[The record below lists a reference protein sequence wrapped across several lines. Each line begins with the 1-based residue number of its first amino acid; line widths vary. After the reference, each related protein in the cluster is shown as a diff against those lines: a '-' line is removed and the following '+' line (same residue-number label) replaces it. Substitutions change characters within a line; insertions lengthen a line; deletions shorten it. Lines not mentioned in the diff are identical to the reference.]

1 MSIKS
6 VIMPHHEN
14 VLKHIK
20 WARISVLLEYRF
32 FKLLFLHFNKESND
46 SQICKPKMNK
56 NAFKSLKKNRELFL
70 KEKKSLMWS
79 KNDITNV
86 LSHKSTPILTRYV
99 YSMFYKYSHISIS
112 NINLNLC

>member
-1 MSIKS
+1 MIVKS
-6 VIMPHHEN
+6 VN
-14 VLKHIK
+14 QKWIK
-20 WARISVLLEYRF
+20 TRLRA
-32 FKLLFLHFNKESND
+32 
-46 SQICKPKMNK
+46 
-56 NAFKSLKKNRELFL
+56 LKKNKELFL

-79 KNDITNV
+79 KNDVTNV

>member
-1 MSIKS
+1 MIVKS
-6 VIMPHHEN
+6 VN
-14 VLKHIK
+14 QKWIK
-20 WARISVLLEYRF
+20 TRLRA
-32 FKLLFLHFNKESND
+32 
-46 SQICKPKMNK
+46 
-56 NAFKSLKKNRELFL
+56 LKKNKELFL

-79 KNDITNV
+79 KHDVTNV